1 MRSVDLALYA
11 DTLAGEAAA
20 LAARVE
26 RERGRVR
33 LFDIERAAIRELP
46 VPVVDQ
52 LREHGLLATRA
63 DVERVIELQDTLDAI
78 EQLRAWVEERLRD
91 RAAV

>member
-11 DTLAGEAAA
+11 DALAGEAAA
-20 LAARVE
+20 VAARVE

-33 LFDIERAAIRELP
+33 LAEIERAAIRELP
-46 VPVVDQ
+46 APVVDQ
-52 LREHGLLATRA
+52 LRANGLLATRG
-63 DVERVIELQDTLDAI
+63 DVEHVIELEEALDAL
-78 EQLRAWVEERLRD
+78 EQLQSWVEERLRD